1 MYRFHY
7 GDEAYQLV
15 EADDLVVI
23 RTEAGTDLLQLSMSS
38 TSRDMLPHLVPVSTF
53 PEANVTVYKIVS
65 DTPGKT
71 LRMRNAIRR
80 ELTQEEGIRYAGRA
94 LRDPKSGTVFVYTEN
109 IFVQFK
115 ADVPEGRCLQ
125 LLQDH
130 NLRVK
135 DRLPFAGN
143 AYFAAAPEG
152 TGLQIFAVA
161 NELLTLD
168 EVQTCHPELIREK
181 KDKFIHPMQWHLRET
196 SINGQYIDEDVSVE
210 EAWQLSRG
218 DGVIIAVIDDGF
230 DVEHLEFQTP
240 GKVVAPRNT
249 VRNSDDARPTD
260 PSERHGT
267 ACAGVACA
275 AGVDKASGV
284 APDAR
289 LMPIKSGGLGSI
301 AEAKAFAWAADQG
314 ADVISCSWGPAD
326 GPWYDPLHPAHT
338 VAFALPDSTRLA
350 IEYALDKGRDGRGC
364 VICWAAGN
372 GNEDIRF
379 DGYAT
384 HSGVI
389 AVAACNDRGRR
400 SVYSDF
406 GEAVW
411 CCFPSND
418 FYAPHLNHPR
428 PRTAGIWTTDRRGPL
443 GYNGGGISAESV
455 FGDMAGDYTATFGG
469 TSSACP
475 GVAGVCALM
484 LAVNPNLSWR
494 EVKNLLR
501 QSCDRI
507 DEAMG
512 NYSPMGHSPYY
523 GYGRVNAARA
533 VRQAQAA
540 LAGEQQF
547 RVEGC
552 ASFQRE
558 REVALLADGWT
569 GAFPEPDRLLGLRLR
584 LAPFHSGLGIRYWLV
599 LNDLGPSAPAADGDF
614 AGTRDRRRKAIG
626 IAAELT
632 GPLATGYDLRYQA
645 RLSDREEPAE
655 GRNGAV
661 CGKASGRGEAVE
673 QVRFWIER
681 RAGGA

>member
-23 RTEAGTDLLQLSMSS
+23 RTEADTDLLQLNMSS
-38 TSRDMLPHLVPVSTF
+38 TSRDMLPNLVPVSTF

-65 DTPGKT
+65 DAPGQT
-71 LRMRNAIRR
+71 LRMRNAMRR
-80 ELTQEEGIRYAGRA
+80 ELTREAGIRFAGRA
-94 LRDPKSGTVFVYTEN
+94 LRDPKSGIIFIYTEN
-109 IFVQFK
+109 LFVQFR
-115 ADVPEGRCLQ
+115 AAVPEERCLE
-125 LLQDH
+125 LLKQRA
-130 NLRVK
+130 LQVK
-135 DRLPFAGN
+135 DKLSFAGN

-152 TGLQIFAVA
+152 TGLKVFDIA
-161 NELLTLD
+161 NDLLSLK
-168 EVQTCHPELIREK
+168 EVQSCHPELIREK
-181 KDKFIHPMQWHLRET
+181 KEKFIHPMQWHLRET

-210 EAWQLSRG
+210 EAWALSRG
-218 DGVIIAVIDDGF
+218 EGVVIAVIDDGF
-230 DVEHLEFQTP
+230 DVDHMEFRSP
-240 GKVVAPRNT
+240 GKIVAPRNT
-249 VRNSDDARPTD
+249 IRNSDDARPSD

-275 AGVDKASGV
+275 AGFDKASGV

-301 AEAKAFAWAADQG
+301 AEAKAFAWAADRG

-326 GPWYDPLHPAHT
+326 GPWYDPAHPAHT
-338 VAFALPDSTRLA
+338 VSFALPDSTRLA
-350 IEYALDKGRDGRGC
+350 LEYALEQGREGKGC

-372 GNEDIRF
+372 GNEDIRY
-379 DGYAT
+379 DGYAS
-384 HSGVI
+384 HPGVI

-406 GEAVW
+406 GEAIW

-428 PRTAGIWTTDRRGPL
+428 PRTAGIWTTDRQGPL
-443 GYNGGGISAESV
+443 GYNGGGVNAESV
-455 FGDMAGDYTATFGG
+455 FGDEAGNYTATFGG

-484 LAVNPNLSWR
+484 LAVNPGLDRR

-512 NYSPMGHSPYY
+512 SYNPMGHSPYY

-533 VRQAQAA
+533 VQQA
-540 LAGEQQF
+540 LATLGEAPQF
-547 RVEGC
+547 KVEGC
-552 ASFQRE
+552 ASFVRE
-558 REVALLADGWT
+558 REVSIPPDGWA

-584 LAPFHSGLGIRYWLV
+584 LQPFHAELGIRYWLIV
-599 LNDLGPSAPAADGDF
+599 NKLGAAAPAADGNF
-614 AGTRDRRRKAIG
+614 AGTRDRRRKVIG
-626 IAAELT
+626 VAAELT
-632 GPLATGYDLRYQA
+632 GSLAPQYDLLYEV
-645 RLSDREEPAE
+645 RLSDRPEVLEA
-655 GRNGAV
+655 RNGEV
-661 CGKASGRGEAVE
+661 GGRGSGSSDAVE
-673 QVRFWIER
+673 QVRFRIER
-681 RAGGA
+681 RVS